1 MLRPTSFFKTFA
13 FLLLAVGQTA
23 LSVAAQEVQLG
34 PQGPVV
40 VNSKKEKP
48 RPPELIQSNPQEA
61 RKSKIAM
68 RAAAAP
74 SPALRYILIP
84 DYAELK
90 PGNAVPFYYRAIM
103 RLGVIDPQAV
113 AEMQR
118 LSKLPASQL
127 DLAEAERTLQRF
139 SSVLEELRIAVHRER
154 CDWDWRLR
162 DRTGEGQI
170 TFVLQEI
177 QEMRDFGRLLS
188 LQSAVDLARRD
199 FDASVES
206 LMMGYRLAQD
216 VGRPG
221 ILVNDLVG
229 IAIAGVMNARVVD
242 FIDTQG
248 SPNLYWALAS
258 LPRPLVSM
266 RDGFQHERLLP
277 YAFFP
282 FLRDAETRNLSQEAW
297 TSLLTEHMKAFRRI
311 VGNNP
316 SDPMAPAT
324 IVASSYPRAKRELIA
339 EGYSRERIQGMPAA
353 QVIAIHEA
361 KVLRRVSDDL
371 FKWSLLP
378 YHEADGWTKTVR
390 MHSFD
395 PFREQ
400 AESLPI
406 GSQLLP
412 AVMAAAQA
420 EVRLH
425 TELDGLRTVEAIRM
439 QMHESGGR
447 LPAALEDIQV
457 VPVPNNPATNK
468 AFIYRPLDAGDGRVL
483 QLVPGKDPPVPN
495 MWSIEL
501 RRAK

>member
-1 MLRPTSFFKTFA
+1 MLRPTNLFKTFA
-13 FLLLAVGQTA
+13 FLLLAVGQNA

-34 PQGPVV
+34 PQGPVII
-40 VNSKKEKP
+40 SSGKEKP

-61 RKSKIAM
+61 RVSRIGM

-84 DYAELK
+84 DYADIK

-103 RLGVIDPQAV
+103 RLGDIDPKIISR
-113 AEMQR
+113 MQT
-118 LSKLPASQL
+118 LAKLPASKL
-127 DLAEAERTLQRF
+127 DLAEADQTLKFF
-139 SSVLEELRIAVHRER
+139 SGVLDELRIAVHRER

-162 DRTGEGQI
+162 DRTGEGQT
-170 TFVLQEI
+170 TFILQEI

-188 LQSAVDLARRD
+188 LQSAVSLARRD

-248 SPNLYWALAS
+248 SPNLYWAIAS

-282 FLRDAETRNLSQEAW
+282 FLRDAETRNLSQDAW
-297 TSLLTEHMKAFRRI
+297 TRLLNEHLKAFRRI
-311 VGNNP
+311 VGDNP
-316 SDPMAPAT
+316 SHPMAPAT

-339 EGYSRERIQGMPAA
+339 EGYSRERIDGMPAA

-390 MHSFD
+390 IYSFD

-412 AVMAAAQA
+412 AVMAAASSRSSPA
-420 EVRLH
+420 HGARRL
-425 TELDGLRTVEAIRM
+425 AY
-439 QMHESGGR
+439 GGSDPHADAR
-447 LPAALEDIQV
+447 EWW
-457 VPVPNNPATNK
+457 PVA
-468 AFIYRPLDAGDGRVL
+468 
-483 QLVPGKDPPVPN
+483 
-495 MWSIEL
+495 
-501 RRAK
+501 RRARRHPSRSCAEEPRHQQGVHLSPSRCRGRPCLAVGTGQGSTRTEYVEH